1 MDERI
6 FTRPCS
12 HSASPRLAPRLRGG
26 FGVSLAVFSL
36 LFAVMSH
43 ETPTLA
49 YILCCAGL
57 CLYGT
62 SSGLVHGPLE
72 VRFTKTNTLD

>member
-1 MDERI
+1 M
-6 FTRPCS
+6 
-12 HSASPRLAPRLRGG
+12 
-26 FGVSLAVFSL
+26 AVFAL
-36 LFAVMSH
+36 LFAVVSH
-43 ETPTLA
+43 ETPHFA

-72 VRFTKTNTLD
+72 VRLGNRPNCPPSAAAQPTRAPTPDASVASLPRPTCA